1 MRTDYDVII
10 LGSGIGGGMLGA
22 VLAKH
27 NIRVLLIDSASHPRF
42 AVGEATTP
50 DTSFRLKILAAKYGV
65 PEIANLSAF
74 HKLRDHVSPASG
86 VKRAFSFLYQREGQ
100 EQNPKE
106 SHQYPTLAAPMG
118 PDCHFFRQDTDAYML
133 AVAVGYGA
141 ETRQETKVADLE
153 IASDHVSVTTQK
165 GQRYTGQY
173 LIDAAGF
180 RSPVADKLGLRGKP
194 EEFFKT
200 NSRSMFTHMV
210 GVKLYDQVGA
220 SPEEYE
226 LKYPLSQGTLHHVID
241 GGWFWVIPFNNHA
254 DAVNPL
260 CSVGLTLNR
269 NKYPET
275 GLPPE
280 EEFFQFVNRY
290 PSMKRQ
296 FEGARAVRNWVSTPR
311 LQYCSKQ
318 TVGDRYAL
326 LSHAGGFIDPLFSPG
341 LNLTA
346 SNTDLLAGHLLR
358 AFKETGDFSREA
370 FQLVE
375 DRFQYNLKYFDR
387 VVGTAFASFADYDM
401 WDAWFRVWV
410 VGVLVATELNAKLY
424 LRYLQT
430 GDPEALNDSGS
441 FPYAAVLGAA
451 YGEHAK
457 VYDEMY
463 ADFERWERG
472 ELDAKTAAARIRQGF
487 KGINYVPTFWR
498 WDDATVRTTPT
509 FTLWGMTKMYFWYY
523 LRAPKEVYQDLYG
536 WSPFT
541 AYKYILK
548 SILSSSRD
556 SDSRR
561 RRFIRDVWKA
571 WNNEWLPQKSVATE
585 KAVLHTSE
593 ELKPHLHTS
602 PLEQVR

>member
-1 MRTDYDVII
+1 MATKTDYDVIV
-10 LGSGIGGGMLGA
+10 LGTGIGGTMLGA
-22 VLAKH
+22 ILAKH
-27 NIRVLLIDSASHPRF
+27 GIRVLLIDSSTHPRF

-74 HKLRDHVSPASG
+74 HRLRDNVSPACG
-86 VKRAFSFLYQREGQ
+86 VKRAFSFLYQREGL

-133 AVAVGYGA
+133 AVAVDHGA
-141 ETRQETKVADLE
+141 QTRQDTKIASLE
-153 IASDHVSVTTQK
+153 IADDHVSVTAQN

-173 LIDAAGF
+173 IVDAAGY
-180 RSPVADKLGLRGKP
+180 RSPVADKLGLRGQP
-194 EEFFKT
+194 EGFFKT
-200 NSRSMFTHMV
+200 NSRSIFTHMV
-210 GVKLYDQVGA
+210 GVKLYDQVGV
-220 SPEEYE
+220 PRKEYE

-241 GGWFWVIPFNNHA
+241 GGWFWVIPFNNHT

-260 CSVGLTLNR
+260 CSVGLTLDR

-275 GLPPE
+275 GMDAE

-296 FEGARAVRNWVSTPR
+296 FEGARAVRNWVSTGR
-311 LQYCSKQ
+311 LQYCSTK
-318 TVGDRYAL
+318 TVGDRFAL

-346 SNTDLLAGHLLR
+346 SNADLLAGHLIR
-358 AFKETGDFSREA
+358 AFKETGDFSRDA
-370 FQLVE
+370 FKLVE

-387 VVGTAFASFADYDM
+387 MVGTAFVSFGDYDL

-410 VGVLVATELNAKLY
+410 VGVLVATELNANLY
-424 LRYLQT
+424 MRYLQT
-430 GDPEALNDSGS
+430 GDPKELDDSGR

-451 YGEHAK
+451 FEEHAK
-457 VYDEMY
+457 VYDQMY
-463 ADFERWERG
+463 EEFERYERH
-472 ELDAKTAAARIRQGF
+472 EIDAKTASDRIRRGF
-487 KGINYVPTFWR
+487 KGLTYLPTYWR
-498 WDDATVRTTPT
+498 WDDPTVRTTPA
-509 FTLWGMTKMYFWYY
+509 FTLWGMTRMYSWYY
-523 LRAPKEVYQDLYG
+523 FRAPKAIHRALYD

-548 SILSSSRD
+548 SILTSNR
-556 SDSRR
+556 DSRR
-561 RRFIRDVWKA
+561 RTLTFVRDVFKA
-571 WNNEWLPQKSVATE
+571 WNRDWVPKKSPG
-585 KAVLHTSE
+585 L
-593 ELKPHLHTS
+593 
-602 PLEQVR
+602 